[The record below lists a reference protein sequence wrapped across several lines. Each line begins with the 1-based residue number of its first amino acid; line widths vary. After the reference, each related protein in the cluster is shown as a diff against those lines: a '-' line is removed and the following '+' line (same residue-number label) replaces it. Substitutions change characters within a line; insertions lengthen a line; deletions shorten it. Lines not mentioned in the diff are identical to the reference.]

1 MFYAEQVDLR
11 SRSAMVR
18 FLSEHARYYTMN
30 SWNRMTSYAHKV
42 KLYSL
47 GLSQDESRR
56 AFDVL
61 ETDYWY
67 HLQLPI
73 ERFKES
79 TDRRFTIGSNG
90 RSSGYLVLYRTGP
103 GGNGM
108 AANGIDEERDW
119 EHWDIESLRDRAR
132 LVSRFDAACDE
143 IRAEFIR
150 LVREFDVVEEIV
162 MIPKTIHLLRA
173 KPEVAHA

>member
-1 MFYAEQVDLR
+1 
-11 SRSAMVR
+11 
-18 FLSEHARYYTMN
+18 
-30 SWNRMTSYAHKV
+30 
-42 KLYSL
+42 
-47 GLSQDESRR
+47 
-56 AFDVL
+56 
-61 ETDYWY
+61 
-67 HLQLPI
+67 
-73 ERFKES
+73 
-79 TDRRFTIGSNG
+79 
-90 RSSGYLVLYRTGP
+90 
-103 GGNGM
+103 M